1 MYRKRFYCI
10 GYNSQNLV
18 DGILPKKTVIDEL
31 NIRLLRLVLP
41 NPLLPPAPVSL
52 FLSAASCGFGYV
64 PVTACKVRDLF
75 QISIKNLPH

>member
-18 DGILPKKTVIDEL
+18 DGILPKKTVIDKPD
-31 NIRLLRLVLP
+31 IRPLRLVVP
-41 NPLLPPAPVSL
+41 GPLLPPAPVSL
-52 FLSAASCGFGYV
+52 FLSTASCSFGYV
-64 PVTACKVRDLF
+64 PVAACKVRDLF